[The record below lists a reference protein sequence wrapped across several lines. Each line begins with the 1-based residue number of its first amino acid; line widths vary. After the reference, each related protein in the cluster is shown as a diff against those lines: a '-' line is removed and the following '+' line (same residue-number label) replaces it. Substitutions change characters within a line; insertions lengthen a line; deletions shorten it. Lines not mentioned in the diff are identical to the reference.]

1 MTGLLWHGK
10 ARRMV
15 RQLSPQWQVLK
26 RFPQA
31 HSVRCRVLSPAWRSS
46 LSFVRCSR
54 SNEKRATFQ
63 IWSGGERLD
72 EGASFSAQKAWA
84 VALRRQT
91 I

>member
-1 MTGLLWHGK
+1 MTGLLWNGK

-15 RQLSPQWQVLK
+15 RRLSHQWEVML
-26 RFPQA
+26 RFPEA
-31 HSVRCRVLSPAWRSS
+31 RSVRCRVLSPAWRES
-46 LSFVRCSR
+46 LSFARCSR

-63 IWSGGERLD
+63 IWAGDRRLD

-84 VALRRQT
+84 VAFRRKT